1 MNGYGLSV
9 YDVFSSVTV
18 LPQIPAR
25 DLATTPVGLRTKCS
39 MIALQTWVCLN
50 DLVQRGEDPP
60 IALHTMNEPIPPTE
74 TADVTRDGKGY
85 IDEVATEEVDP
96 VTEVAAAELS
106 DDDGSSVTED
116 SEAGS
121 DFHFRDEDEYKVAAA
136 AEGEEDEEDLME
148 WGVEDEDWELADGDF
163 TKQYNRVRQSYA
175 ASSSTSAT
183 TPLPARNSAAA
194 KRRLAGTPNK
204 SALNPSK
211 AVVDPAVLAGVAAN
225 PKSASERANQKDK
238 ADRATHEQVLDART
252 RLVLSSLV
260 NRGYFGQIHGCVSTG
275 KEANVYLAYAS
286 DFDLPANAPRPYPTR
301 IAVKIYRTSILNFRS
316 RQNYIVGDFR
326 LQGGYAKAKNPRKMV
341 KLWAEKE
348 LRNLKRL
355 RMGGVRCPTVIEQR
369 ENVLVMEYL
378 GNGDE

>member
-1 MNGYGLSV
+1 MFKDYALTTICPGAAYTFGCVQLE
-9 YDVFSSVTV
+9 
-18 LPQIPAR
+18 
-25 DLATTPVGLRTKCS
+25 DLRIATY
-39 MIALQTWVCLN
+39 
-50 DLVQRGEDPP
+50 
-60 IALHTMNEPIPPTE
+60 TMSEPIQTKTAETTNTTGPTDAVSSPT
-74 TADVTRDGKGY
+74 TATATVPEATRDGKGY
-85 IDEVATEEVDP
+85 IDEVTPEEADP
-96 VTEVAAAELS
+96 VAEVEAAEAAS
-106 DDDGSSVTED
+106 DDGSSVTEESD
-116 SEAGS
+116 AGS
-121 DFHFRDEDEYKVAAA
+121 DFRFRDEDEYKSGIVASD
-136 AEGEEDEEDLME
+136 DESDHME

-175 ASSSTSAT
+175 ASSSTSAEL
-183 TPLPARNSAAA
+183 PLPARNAAAA
-194 KRRLAGTPNK
+194 KRRLQGTPNK
-204 SALNPSK
+204 SALNASK
-211 AVVDPAVLAGVAAN
+211 ALVDPAILAGVAAN

-252 RLVLSSLV
+252 RLVLTSLV

-286 DFDLPANAPRPYPTR
+286 EFDLPANAPRPYPER
-301 IAVKIYRTSILNFRS
+301 IAVKIYRTSILNFRA

-355 RMGGVRCPTVIEQR
+355 KAGGVRCPVVIEQR

>member
-1 MNGYGLSV
+1 MG
-9 YDVFSSVTV
+9 
-18 LPQIPAR
+18 
-25 DLATTPVGLRTKCS
+25 
-39 MIALQTWVCLN
+39 
-50 DLVQRGEDPP
+50 
-60 IALHTMNEPIPPTE
+60 EPIQTKANDTTE
-74 TADVTRDGKGY
+74 TSAAREPSRDGLGY
-85 IDEVATEEVDP
+85 IDEVAPEEADP
-96 VTEVAAAELS
+96 VAEVEAAEAAS
-106 DDDGSSVTED
+106 DDGSSVTEESD
-116 SEAGS
+116 AGS
-121 DFHFRDEDEYKVAAA
+121 DFHFKDEAEYKLGAV
-136 AEGEEDEEDLME
+136 GSDDESDHME

-175 ASSSTSAT
+175 ASSSTAAEL
-183 TPLPARNSAAA
+183 PLPARNSAAA
-194 KRRLAGTPNK
+194 KRRLQGTPNK
-204 SALNPSK
+204 SAANASK
-211 AVVDPAVLAGVAAN
+211 ALVDPAVLAGVAAN
-225 PKSASERANQKDK
+225 PKSAAERANQKDK

-260 NRGYFGQIHGCVSTG
+260 NRGYFGQIQGCVSTG
-275 KEANVYLAYAS
+275 KEANVYLAFAS
-286 DFDLPANAPRPYPTR
+286 EFDLPAGAPTPYPER

-355 RMGGVRCPTVIEQR
+355 KSGGVRCPTVIEQR